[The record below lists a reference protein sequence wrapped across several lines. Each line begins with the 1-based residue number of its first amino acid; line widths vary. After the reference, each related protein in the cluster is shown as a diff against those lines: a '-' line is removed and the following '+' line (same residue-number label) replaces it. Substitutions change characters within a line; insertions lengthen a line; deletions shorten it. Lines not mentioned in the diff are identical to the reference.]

1 MIIFFSCLPDDLHL
15 LGVACMFI
23 ASKYEDV
30 YPIKLNSL
38 WEKAVYDKLS
48 KEQIKDKEFEVLE
61 TLNFDALGPN
71 LFTFTQIMINKLDL
85 KNQIE
90 PEKMAIMND
99 LLCYMNK
106 MASYE
111 YTIIKNSKASLISA
125 ATFLVS
131 FKLFEQI
138 GRNFSISSNVI
149 KYLLHP
155 YSLNNL
161 YRFKTSK

>member
-1 MIIFFSCLPDDLHL
+1 
-15 LGVACMFI
+15 MFI

-38 WEKAVYDKLS
+38 LEKAVYGKFS

-61 TLNFDALGPN
+61 CLEFDVLGPN
-71 LFTFTQIMINKLDL
+71 IFKFTQIMINKLDL

-90 PEKMAIMND
+90 PEKLAIMND

-111 YTIIKNSKASLISA
+111 YTIIKNSKTSLISA

-138 GRNFSISSNVI
+138 GRNFSIASNVLKNFLKHSYKRNKLI
-149 KYLLHP
+149 D
-155 YSLNNL
+155 
-161 YRFKTSK
+161 SKC